1 MQTYSPI
8 SFKSMSLKE
17 LIGCIWYKN
26 FSLEMREYAGKREN
40 AVALETIMKI
50 KELHYFLI

>member
-17 LIGCIWYKN
+17 LIGCIWYKD

-40 AVALETIMKI
+40 AVALETIVKI